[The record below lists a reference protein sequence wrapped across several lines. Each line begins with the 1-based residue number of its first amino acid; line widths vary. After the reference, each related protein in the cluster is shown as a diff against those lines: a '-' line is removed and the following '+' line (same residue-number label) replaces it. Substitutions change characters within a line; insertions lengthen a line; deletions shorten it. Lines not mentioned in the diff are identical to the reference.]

1 MTDKQRPATV
11 FIHLTATDENGNPL
25 GSVDKMM
32 TVDELRSARAPLLV
46 EMAATAATA
55 LDEIVSE
62 HYDIIPR
69 YSV

>member
-11 FIHLTATDENGNPL
+11 IIHLAATDESGNPL
-25 GSVDKMM
+25 GSVDKMIS
-32 TVDELRSARAPLLV
+32 VDELRSARVPLLV
-46 EMAATAATA
+46 EMAAAAATS

-69 YSV
+69 YGV

>member
-1 MTDKQRPATV
+1 MTEKQRPAAV
-11 FIHLTATDENGNPL
+11 FIHLTATDEKGNPI
-25 GSVDKMM
+25 GSVKRVMA
-32 TVDELRSARAPLLV
+32 VDALRSARAPLLV
-46 EMAATAATA
+46 EAAAAAATA

>member
-1 MTDKQRPATV
+1 
-11 FIHLTATDENGNPL
+11 
-25 GSVDKMM
+25 M

-46 EMAATAATA
+46 EVAAAAATA

-62 HYDIIPR
+62 HFDIIPR